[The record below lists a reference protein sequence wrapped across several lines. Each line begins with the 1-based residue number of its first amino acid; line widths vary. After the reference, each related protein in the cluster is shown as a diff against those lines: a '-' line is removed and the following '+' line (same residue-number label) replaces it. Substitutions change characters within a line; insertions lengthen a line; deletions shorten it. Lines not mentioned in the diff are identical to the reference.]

1 MDDVRALLEALDGKP
16 FLKGHLRGL
25 LHILIGR
32 RITKADGTVVS
43 AGLTWRQLATEL
55 KAAKFDKDLVAELG
69 ADPDTIAP
77 RDREKMWY
85 LAIGLAKVDSLEAI
99 EQADRL
105 MTSLKQLG
113 YSIGPSPTTVSA
125 ASATA
130 SPPTIPM
137 KRNRK

>member
-1 MDDVRALLEALDGKP
+1 MDDVRALLEALNDKP
-16 FLKGHLRGL
+16 FLQGHLRGL

-32 RITKADGTVVS
+32 KIAKADGTAVS

-69 ADPDTIAP
+69 ADPDALAP

-85 LAIGLAKVDSLEAI
+85 LAIGLAKVDSLDAI

-105 MTSLKQLG
+105 MPSLKQLG
-113 YSIGPSPTTVSA
+113 YSIGPSPTTV
-125 ASATA
+125 TA
-130 SPPTIPM
+130 NPNMPATIPM
-137 KRNRK
+137 KKKRK